1 MGSLPALGEQ
11 AGLTIPT
18 MMLATARR
26 QGPRK
31 QEAGES
37 TMRKALMGAAGC
49 AAAVALGACATLT
62 TGTDETVSILTD
74 PPEASCALKRGDQVV
89 GIANPTPATVTLE
102 KSKDEVSVVC
112 SKDGH
117 FDGVQVL
124 SSSFQARTFGNI
136 IFGGF
141 IGLGVDAVSG
151 AMHEYPDNVTV
162 ILIPKEFSSE
172 QVMAAFFDRQV
183 DRINA
188 DADEAVSQVRK
199 SCTAEKLS
207 VKECDSLVARI
218 DAERDAQLER
228 LQTQRTA
235 AKVEAR

>member
-1 MGSLPALGEQ
+1 
-11 AGLTIPT
+11 
-18 MMLATARR
+18 
-26 QGPRK
+26 
-31 QEAGES
+31 
-37 TMRKALMGAAGC
+37 MRHSHHGDGRNL
-49 AAAVALGACATLT
+49 
-62 TGTDETVSILTD
+62 SILTD